1 MLYVVHWED
10 KFNFQFSSNN
20 NIVFLDLYKMLE
32 ATGQS
37 SCVSAVTTYW
47 KDFLMQYHQK
57 TTLTHKPEKAINNL
71 MIDLSAWTDE
81 VNTKKTSE
89 LKLYSIELE
98 EENLQMTH

>member
-1 MLYVVHWED
+1 
-10 KFNFQFSSNN
+10 
-20 NIVFLDLYKMLE
+20 MLE